1 MTQEY
6 IRGEVDGK
14 TVLLP
19 AKRVGK
25 SVKKQ
30 GNGLSI
36 FLFLLAFLVACS
48 ALLAGAIANSIP
60 ASNQYIGFIHESG
73 EVRATKM
80 NCSNFKRLVHVAE
93 CPKEFKLNIGDTS
106 HYVYVEDVEGVEVYP
121 VKGDR
126 KVYFF
131 K

>member
-1 MTQEY
+1 MNEY

-36 FLFLLAFLVACS
+36 FLFFMAFIVVCF
-48 ALLAGAIANSIP
+48 ALLAGAIANSVP

-80 NCSNFKRLVHVAE
+80 NCSNFRKLVNIAE
-93 CPKEFKLNIGDTS
+93 CPTEFKLNIRDTS
-106 HYVYVEDVEGVEVYP
+106 HYVYVEDVEGIEVYP
-121 VKGDR
+121 TKGDK